1 MKRKEH
7 LRDINVEEMKNPKRS
22 ITFKVIAGYLAVA
35 ALAGFA
41 VWLTFDQ
48 VVKFSSLTQYNDLN
62 NQQLVLVS
70 EIATELIETENI
82 GRRFIQSG
90 DTIDLN
96 RYSNQIA
103 DVQTN
108 LDSLRN
114 MYMDS
119 PMKTELDSLSTL
131 LSKKSENLEEL
142 HELRTKDRNTSYY
155 QEVIRQLEK
164 VDPSFNPPNYNQRF
178 RDLEPHQRKVL
189 IQLLEFNK
197 EDNQRISTV
206 SADSLIRAVRN
217 VLSEL
222 ERENRQ
228 FREVIN
234 KKENELLV
242 NDMVLNEQLRN
253 LLRVIESE
261 ERSSSLARVEES
273 NIMLEEI
280 SRTIITLGVASVLII
295 LIFLLLIVKDISRS
309 QRYRSQLEDAK
320 AFTEALMHRREQ
332 FIATI
337 THDLRS
343 PLNTVI
349 GYSELMEKAGLTKK
363 QEHYLSHLK
372 KSSEYILHLVN
383 DLLDLSKLEAG
394 KMLIENLP
402 FNPKN
407 LLEDT
412 FYNTIPDN
420 DRKGLKLS
428 LDISPETDCNVLS
441 DPFRIKQI
449 LSNLITN
456 AYKFTD
462 QGEIIASLSMNK
474 KIEDSYILV
483 FSIKD
488 SGIGISKT
496 KQEEIYEEFSQE
508 HGEIEKKYG
517 GTGLGLAIAKRI
529 TTLLDGKIELISEPG
544 RGSEF
549 ILRIPVKKIK
559 GDLPEPEILEVKKI
573 QENLVGKNILIV
585 DDESSQLA
593 LSKELIKSTGMKCQ
607 TASNGEEALEK
618 LKIYDFHLVLTDIQ
632 MPKMDGFACI
642 KALKAQPKISNIPVI
657 AISGR
662 TNVSAEKYKEAG
674 FAGNI
679 LKPYKPADLLLK
691 IGQIFKVE
699 FENKKGSG
707 RLPSLEESEYSLDE
721 IFLFAGEDQMAL
733 DTILNAFI
741 QSTRLN
747 LEEIKKAEKLG
758 DRERV
763 AQIAHRMLPMFK
775 QLKIKEIVPRLE
787 QLEKKEGVFYDTG
800 SMELLIEEIEV
811 LLFEL
816 QKEVKA

>member
-48 VVKFSSLTQYNDLN
+48 VVKFSTLTQYNDLN

-496 KQEEIYEEFSQE
+496 KQEEIFEEFSQE

-549 ILRIPVKKIK
+549 IVRIPVKKIK
-559 GDLPEPEILEVKKI
+559 GELTEPEIIEVKKI

-618 LKIYDFHLVLTDIQ
+618 LKIHDFHLVLTDIQ
-632 MPKMDGFACI
+632 MPKMDGFAFI
-642 KALKAQPKISNIPVI
+642 KALKAQPEISNIPVI